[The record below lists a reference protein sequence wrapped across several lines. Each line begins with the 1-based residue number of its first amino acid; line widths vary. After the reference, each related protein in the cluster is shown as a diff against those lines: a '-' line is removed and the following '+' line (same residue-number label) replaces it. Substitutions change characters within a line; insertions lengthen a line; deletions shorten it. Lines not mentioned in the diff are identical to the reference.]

1 MRLVSLQLTA
11 QGATGWESPVLQ
23 FGHRTTSLYAKN
35 GSGKTPLVHAL
46 AFCLGYPIIF
56 RDDIND
62 KCKSAVLVIEQDKQQ
77 ITLERFLGKEFAARA
92 TVSGGE
98 ALQYFT
104 DRDYSNA
111 IFELLGMDVPTL
123 VSTAKQA
130 IQPYLATILPIF
142 YLNQDTGYSDAY
154 RPYRPFISD
163 QFVEMVRFIFG
174 LAPRHSFDA
183 QKDLIAAKE
192 TLERTT
198 GRIVEQQKRVADRAS
213 NIDETQDSVE
223 VLDRT
228 IVTLTEQLSRMR
240 DSVASKST
248 AHSALQDLLSAK
260 DDSIR
265 ATRRSIAQIQDRL
278 RGITTIRSEIDA
290 EIHTLGLNEE
300 AKRVFESFSEICQN
314 PDCGLFIGSS
324 QSYAK
329 NLLYLKDQLKDLE
342 RNEQIARTRVTAFQ
356 ETLGQEE
363 AERTEIAS
371 QIAPQGGG
379 GEVDEVLAAIRHVYT
394 NLYQAEQK
402 KTALG
407 ILTNERATYFRLE
420 ADRDRI
426 QERIATLS
434 QIGHADLEFNRLRL
448 ELRSLIVK
456 WLDILETKNVKRDV
470 EIDLDFKITFGGER
484 IEQIPGSTKIRV
496 VLAIHAA
503 ILEEY
508 LKQPDRPFRFLILD
522 TPKQQEI
529 QTQDLAG
536 YLVAVSKLVGQA
548 DAQLVFSTTEYRF
561 PSERQDA
568 EWVPTFA
575 GPEQPMYLHPVRP
588 AS

>member
-1 MRLVSLQLTA
+1 M
-11 QGATGWESPVLQ
+11 
-23 FGHRTTSLYAKN
+23 
-35 GSGKTPLVHAL
+35 
-46 AFCLGYPIIF
+46 
-56 RDDIND
+56 
-62 KCKSAVLVIEQDKQQ
+62 
-77 ITLERFLGKEFAARA
+77 
-92 TVSGGE
+92 
-98 ALQYFT
+98 
-104 DRDYSNA
+104 
-111 IFELLGMDVPTL
+111 
-123 VSTAKQA
+123 
-130 IQPYLATILPIF
+130 
-142 YLNQDTGYSDAY
+142 
-154 RPYRPFISD
+154 
-163 QFVEMVRFIFG
+163 
-174 LAPRHSFDA
+174 
-183 QKDLIAAKE
+183 
-192 TLERTT
+192 
-198 GRIVEQQKRVADRAS
+198 
-213 NIDETQDSVE
+213 
-223 VLDRT
+223 
-228 IVTLTEQLSRMR
+228 
-240 DSVASKST
+240 
-248 AHSALQDLLSAK
+248 QDLLSAK

-265 ATRRSIAQIQDRL
+265 ATKRSIAQLQDRL

-342 RNEQIARTRVTAFQ
+342 RNEQIARTRVTALQ

-363 AERTEIAS
+363 AKRTEIAS
-371 QIAPQGGG
+371 QIAPPGGG

-394 NLYQAEQK
+394 NLYEAEQK

-420 ADRDRI
+420 VDRGLI
-426 QERIATLS
+426 QERIATLT

-456 WLDILETKNVKRDV
+456 WLDVLETKNVKRDV
-470 EIDLDFKITFGGER
+470 EIDLDFRITFGGER

-536 YLVAVSKLVGQA
+536 YLAAVSKLVGHA

-575 GPEQPMYLHPVRP
+575 GPNQPMYLRPVRP
-588 AS
+588 AP

>member
-11 QGATGWESPVLQ
+11 RGTTGWESPVLQ

-62 KCKSAVLVIEQDKQQ
+62 KCKSAVLVIEQDKHQ
-77 ITLERFLGKEFAARA
+77 ITLERFLGREFAAHI
-92 TVSGGE
+92 TVLGSE

-104 DRDYSNA
+104 ERDYSDA
-111 IFELLGMDVPTL
+111 IFDLLGMDVPTL

-130 IQPYLATILPIF
+130 TQPYLATVLPIF
-142 YLNQDTGYSDAY
+142 YLNQDTGYIDAY
-154 RPYRPFISD
+154 RPQRSFISD

-198 GRIVEQQKRVADRAS
+198 GHIVEQQKRVADRAS
-213 NIDETQDSVE
+213 NIDESQDSVE

-228 IVTLTEQLSRMR
+228 IATLTDQLSRLR
-240 DSVASKST
+240 DSVTSKST
-248 AHSALQDLLSAK
+248 AHSALQGLLSAK

-265 ATRRSIAQIQDRL
+265 ATKRSIDQLQDRL

-324 QSYAK
+324 QTYAK

-342 RNEQIARTRVTAFQ
+342 RNEQIAATRVTVLQ
-356 ETLGQEE
+356 ETLRQEE
-363 AERTEIAS
+363 AQRTEIAS
-371 QIAPQGGG
+371 QIAPQGGVR
-379 GEVDEVLAAIRHVYT
+379 EVDEVLAAIQHVYT
-394 NLYQAEQK
+394 NLYEAEQK

-407 ILTNERATYFRLE
+407 ILMNERATYYRLE

-434 QIGHADLEFNRLRL
+434 QVSHANVEFNRLRL

-470 EIDLDFKITFGGER
+470 EIDLDFKISFGGER

-496 VLAIHAA
+496 ILAIHAA

-508 LKQPDRPFRFLILD
+508 LKQPERPFRFLILD

-561 PSERQDA
+561 PSERQDE
-568 EWVPTFA
+568 EWIPKFT
-575 GPEQPMYLHPVRP
+575 GPEQPMYLHPVGP
-588 AS
+588 ES

>member
-62 KCKSAVLVIEQDKQQ
+62 KCKSAVLEIEQDKQQ
-77 ITLERFLGKEFAARA
+77 ITLERFLGKEFAARV
-92 TVSGGE
+92 TVSGDE

-104 DRDYSNA
+104 ERDYSDA
-111 IFELLGMDVPTL
+111 IFDLLGMDIPSL
-123 VSTAKQA
+123 VSTGKQA
-130 IQPYLATILPIF
+130 TQPYLATALPIF
-142 YLNQDTGYSDAY
+142 YLNQDTGYSDTY
-154 RPYRPFISD
+154 KPYRSFISD

-228 IVTLTEQLSRMR
+228 IATLTEQLSRLR
-240 DSVASKST
+240 DSVSSKST

-265 ATRRSIAQIQDRL
+265 ATKRSIDQLQDRL

-300 AKRVFESFSEICQN
+300 ARRVFESFSEICQN

-342 RNEQIARTRVTAFQ
+342 RNEQIARTRVTALQ

-371 QIAPQGGG
+371 QIAPPGG

-394 NLYQAEQK
+394 NLYGAEQK
-402 KTALG
+402 KAALG

-420 ADRDRI
+420 AERDRI

-456 WLDILETKNVKRDV
+456 WLDVLETKNVKRDV

-575 GPEQPMYLHPVRP
+575 GPEQPMYLHPARP

>member
-56 RDDIND
+56 RDDINN

-77 ITLERFLGKEFAARA
+77 ITLERFLGREFAAHV
-92 TVSGGE
+92 TISGGE

-104 DRDYSNA
+104 ERDYSDA
-111 IFELLGMDVPTL
+111 IFDLLGMDVPTL

-130 IQPYLATILPIF
+130 TQPYLATVLPIF

-154 RPYRPFISD
+154 RPYRSFISD

-192 TLERTT
+192 TLQRMTR
-198 GRIVEQQKRVADRAS
+198 RIVEQQKRVADRAS
-213 NIDETQDSVE
+213 NIDESQDSVE

-228 IVTLTEQLSRMR
+228 IATLTDQLSRLS

-248 AHSALQDLLSAK
+248 AHSALQDLLCTK

-265 ATRRSIAQIQDRL
+265 ATKRSIAQLQDRL

-300 AKRVFESFSEICQN
+300 AKRIFESFSEICQN

-324 QSYAK
+324 QSHAK

-342 RNEQIARTRVTAFQ
+342 RNELIARTRVTALQ
-356 ETLGQEE
+356 ETLEKEE
-363 AERTEIAS
+363 AERTEIVS
-371 QIAPQGGG
+371 QIAPQGGD
-379 GEVDEVLAAIRHVYT
+379 EVDEVLAAIRHVYT
-394 NLYQAEQK
+394 NLYEAGQK
-402 KTALG
+402 KAALG

-420 ADRDRI
+420 GDRNRI
-426 QERIATLS
+426 QERIATLA

-470 EIDLDFKITFGGER
+470 EIDLDFKITFGGEK

-508 LKQPDRPFRFLILD
+508 LKRPNRPFRFLILD

-536 YLVAVSKLVGQA
+536 YLVAISKLVGQA

-588 AS
+588 SF

>member
-62 KCKSAVLVIEQDKQQ
+62 KCKSAVLEIEQDKQQ
-77 ITLERFLGKEFAARA
+77 ITLERFLGKEFAARV
-92 TVSGGE
+92 TVSGDE

-104 DRDYSNA
+104 ERDYSDA
-111 IFELLGMDVPTL
+111 IFDLLGMDIPSL
-123 VSTAKQA
+123 VSTGKQA
-130 IQPYLATILPIF
+130 TQPYLATALPIF
-142 YLNQDTGYSDAY
+142 YLNQDTGYSDTY
-154 RPYRPFISD
+154 KPYRSFISD

-228 IVTLTEQLSRMR
+228 IATLTEQLSRLR
-240 DSVASKST
+240 DSVSSKST

-265 ATRRSIAQIQDRL
+265 ATKRSIDQLQDRL

-300 AKRVFESFSEICQN
+300 ARRVFESFSEICQN

-342 RNEQIARTRVTAFQ
+342 RNEQIARTRVTALQ

-371 QIAPQGGG
+371 QIAPPGG

-394 NLYQAEQK
+394 NLYGAEQK
-402 KTALG
+402 KAALG

-420 ADRDRI
+420 AERDRI

-456 WLDILETKNVKRDV
+456 WLDVLETKNVKRDV

-508 LKQPDRPFRFLILD
+508 LKQPNRPFRFLILD

-575 GPEQPMYLHPVRP
+575 GPEQPMYLHPARP

>member
-1 MRLVSLQLTA
+1 MT
-11 QGATGWESPVLQ
+11 E
-23 FGHRTTSLYAKN
+23 
-35 GSGKTPLVHAL
+35 
-46 AFCLGYPIIF
+46 
-56 RDDIND
+56 
-62 KCKSAVLVIEQDKQQ
+62 
-77 ITLERFLGKEFAARA
+77 
-92 TVSGGE
+92 
-98 ALQYFT
+98 
-104 DRDYSNA
+104 RDYSNA
-111 IFELLGMDVPTL
+111 IFDLLGMDVSAL
-123 VSTAKQA
+123 VSTSKQA
-130 IQPYLATILPIF
+130 TQPYLATVLPIF

-174 LAPRHSFDA
+174 LAPRNSFDA

-198 GRIVEQQKRVADRAS
+198 GRIVEQQKRVVDRAS
-213 NIDETQDSVE
+213 NIDESQDSVE

-228 IVTLTEQLSRMR
+228 IATLTDQLSRLR

-265 ATRRSIAQIQDRL
+265 ATKRSIAQLQDRL
-278 RGITTIRSEIDA
+278 GGITTIRSEIDA

-342 RNEQIARTRVTAFQ
+342 RNEQIARTRVTALQ
-356 ETLGQEE
+356 ETLGREE

-394 NLYQAEQK
+394 NLYEAEQK

-420 ADRDRI
+420 VDRNRI

-456 WLDILETKNVKRDV
+456 WLDILETKNVRRDV
-470 EIDLDFKITFGGER
+470 EIDLDFRITFGGER
-484 IEQIPGSTKIRV
+484 I
-496 VLAIHAA
+496 
-503 ILEEY
+503 
-508 LKQPDRPFRFLILD
+508 
-522 TPKQQEI
+522 
-529 QTQDLAG
+529 
-536 YLVAVSKLVGQA
+536 
-548 DAQLVFSTTEYRF
+548 
-561 PSERQDA
+561 
-568 EWVPTFA
+568 
-575 GPEQPMYLHPVRP
+575 
-588 AS
+588 